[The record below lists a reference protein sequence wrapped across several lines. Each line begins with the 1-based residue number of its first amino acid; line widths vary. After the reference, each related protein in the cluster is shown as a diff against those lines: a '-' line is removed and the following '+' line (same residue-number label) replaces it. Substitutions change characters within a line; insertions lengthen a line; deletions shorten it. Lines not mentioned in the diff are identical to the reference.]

1 MRNSAVMLKTY
12 NMLAVT
18 GLVVFP
24 DMVIHFEVSG
34 SRAVEGINDAMEND
48 SLVFLTTKKD
58 PAAPDADIS
67 NLSKTGCLAQVRQV
81 IKLPGGSLRIM
92 IEGERRARIADVIS
106 DEGFDRAL
114 VSECPERKPRVSHTV
129 ETALIRH
136 AQGLFEDYAA
146 LSQRIAPDIT
156 AMVMTAPDAGTLAD
170 YIAANLPF
178 DTELKQSV
186 LEELNPIKRLE
197 KLITGMTKEI
207 EILTID
213 REINEKVKEQLDRN
227 QRDYYLREQLKVI
240 NMELGDGENLA
251 AEADDYIDAINALD
265 ISEES
270 RDKLIKEAG
279 KLYGMQPSFPET
291 AVIRNYLDACLELPW
306 NFKTDDNINIK
317 KAQKILDAGH
327 YGLND
332 VKKRIMELLAVR
344 KLNPDIRGQIICLVG
359 PPGVGK
365 TSIAKSIAECMG
377 RKYARISLGGIN
389 DEADIR
395 GHRKTYIGA
404 MPGRIMEAVKTAG
417 SKNPL
422 ILMDEVDKIGTSYR
436 GDPASALLEVL
447 DSEQNVNF
455 RDHYIELP
463 FDLSDT
469 LFVLTANT
477 LDTIPPALIDRMEI
491 IELPSYT
498 REEKFNIAKR
508 HLVKKQMTR
517 HGLTAD
523 SFKITDRAIYDL
535 IDYYTRE
542 AGVRSLE
549 RRIASLC
556 RKAAKEI
563 VEQESGH
570 TVRVDSKNLL
580 KLLGRHRYRLE
591 YISQTD
597 EIGVVNGLAW
607 TRVGGELMQ
616 IEAVVLDGTGKIV
629 LTGSLGNV
637 MKESAQAA
645 VSFIRSISGSL
656 GIDSGFYKNKDIHI
670 HATEGAVPKDGPSA
684 GVTIATAVASAL
696 TGRPVRRDVAMTGEI
711 TIRGRV
717 LPIGGLREKTMAAY
731 KSGIKTVIIPNENVK
746 DLEDID
752 EKVRSALEI
761 VPVSDA
767 AAVLD
772 TALRHA
778 PHSEEIA
785 HMQPPVNSR
794 ITAGAARRQVR

>member
-1 MRNSAVMLKTY
+1 MRNSAVVLKTY
-12 NMLAVT
+12 NMLTLT

-34 SRAVEGINDAMEND
+34 DRAVDAINDAMERD
-48 SLVFLTTKKD
+48 SLIFLTMKND
-58 PAAPDADIS
+58 PLLSDSDI
-67 NLSKTGCLAQVRQV
+67 NNVSKIGCLAQVRQV
-81 IKLPGGSLRIM
+81 IKLPNNNLRIM
-92 IEGERRARIADVIS
+92 IEGKRRAKLNDIIS
-106 DEGFDRAL
+106 DESFDRAL
-114 VSECPERKPRVSHTV
+114 VSECPDKKTRVSQTV

-136 AQGLFEDYAA
+136 AQGLFEDYAS
-146 LSQRIAPDIT
+146 LSQRIAPDIR
-156 AMVMTAPDAGTLAD
+156 AMVMTAPDAGILAD

-178 DTELKQSV
+178 GTDVKQRV
-186 LEELNPIKRLE
+186 LDELNPVKRLE
-197 KLITGMTKEI
+197 KLIVSMTKEI
-207 EILTID
+207 EILGID
-213 REINEKVKEQLDRN
+213 REISEKVKEQLDRN
-227 QRDYYLREQLKVI
+227 QRDYYLREQLKII
-240 NMELGDGENLA
+240 NMELGDGDSLA
-251 AEADDYIDAINALD
+251 AEADAYIDAINGLD

-270 RDKLIKEAG
+270 REKLIKEAG
-279 KLYGMQPSFPET
+279 KLYSMQPSFPET

-306 NFKTDDNINIK
+306 NNKTDDNINIK

-327 YGLND
+327 YGLTD
-332 VKKRIMELLAVR
+332 VKKRIIELLAVR
-344 KLNPDIRGQIICLVG
+344 KLNPDIKGQIICLVG

-404 MPGRIMEAVKTAG
+404 MPGRIMEAMKIAG

-447 DSEQNVNF
+447 DSEQNINF

-477 LDTIPPALIDRMEI
+477 LDTIPSALIDRMEI

-508 HLVKKQMTR
+508 HLVKKQMER
-517 HGLTAD
+517 HGLTNE
-523 SFKITDRAIYDL
+523 SFKITDKAIYDL
-535 IDYYTRE
+535 IDFYTRE

-556 RKAAKEI
+556 RKAAREI
-563 VEQESGH
+563 VESS
-570 TVRVDSKNLL
+570 SKNHIVKIDGKNLPQF
-580 KLLGRHRYRLE
+580 LGRHRYRLE

-597 EIGVVNGLAW
+597 EVGVVNGLAW
-607 TRVGGELMQ
+607 TRVGGEIMQ
-616 IEAVVLDGTGKIV
+616 IEAAVLDGTGKIV

-645 VSFIRSISGSL
+645 ISYIRSISKSL
-656 GIDSGFYKNKDIHI
+656 GIDGNFYKDKDIHI

-684 GVTIATAVASAL
+684 GVTIATAVVSAL
-696 TGRPVRRDVAMTGEI
+696 TGKPVRRDVAMTGEI

-731 KSGIKTVIIPNENVK
+731 KSGVKTVIIPEENIK
-746 DLEDID
+746 DLEEID
-752 EKVRSALEI
+752 EKVKASLKIIPVTSA
-761 VPVSDA
+761 DA
-767 AAVLD
+767 VFD
-772 TALRHA
+772 IALRPA
-778 PHSEEIA
+778 LHSEDVA
-785 HMQPPVNSR
+785 HLQPAVKTK
-794 ITAGAARRQVR
+794 ITAASSQR